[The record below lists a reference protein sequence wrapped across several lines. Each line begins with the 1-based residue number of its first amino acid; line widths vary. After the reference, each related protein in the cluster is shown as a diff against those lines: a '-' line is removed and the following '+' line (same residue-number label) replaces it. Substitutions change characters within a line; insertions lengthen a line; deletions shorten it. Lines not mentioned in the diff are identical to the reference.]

1 MTRVTLRGFAQRK
14 LRALVT
20 TLAVF
25 LGVAFIA
32 GGYVLTDT
40 INASFDEILGDAFV
54 RTDVSF
60 SPTTRGN
67 ADDIQAPPFPE
78 EFLDRVRAVDGVKAA
93 EGGIFSVGRFVD
105 EKGDPLTRGFAPNFI
120 ASATPEPFETLTA
133 SQRREVDAEA
143 ERLADFCA

>member
-40 INASFDEILGDAFV
+40 INASFDEILGRRLRRHRRLGLPDHARQL
-54 RTDVSF
+54 RTTSRRPH
-60 SPTTRGN
+60 SR
-67 ADDIQAPPFPE
+67 
-78 EFLDRVRAVDGVKAA
+78 R
-93 EGGIFSVGRFVD
+93 S
-105 EKGDPLTRGFAPNFI
+105 
-120 ASATPEPFETLTA
+120 SSTA
-133 SQRREVDAEA
+133 CVPSMA
-143 ERLADFCA
+143 